1 MTKLKPLA
9 LMLVHFFKIK
19 LYLSLILISLFHIN
33 TSYISAQENEKK
45 PIKKSEVKNNFG
57 AAVIDMQK
65 VLSKSTAWMSLQKQ
79 VKAIE
84 EKFKDQ
90 IKEEEEELKKE
101 QENLRAQKSVLAED
115 QFKVKENEFKA
126 KVNKTQS
133 KVQNARRELEA
144 TMARGMQLIQ
154 TEAVKHL
161 KEIAAKE
168 GYFAVFDAST
178 TIIAADIINISDLV
192 AEKINKSLPKI
203 NVERKKDKKGDN

>member
-1 MTKLKPLA
+1 
-9 LMLVHFFKIK
+9 
-19 LYLSLILISLFHIN
+19 
-33 TSYISAQENEKK
+33 
-45 PIKKSEVKNNFG
+45 
-57 AAVIDMQK
+57 MQK
-65 VLSKSTAWMSLQKQ
+65 VLSKSNAWLSLQKQ
-79 VKAIE
+79 VKEIE
-84 EKFKDQ
+84 EDYKDQ

-101 QENLRAQKSVLAED
+101 QEKISRLKNQYLSED

-133 KVQNARRELEA
+133 KVQNARRELES

-168 GYFAVFDAST
+168 GYYAVFDATT

-203 NVERKKDKKGDN
+203 NVERKR